1 MFLYNCSYNKS
12 VYLTT
17 PIPLFQVAMENAQ
30 ANEEKRKN
38 LEENLTS
45 ITVEKEKLFN
55 ELRQE
60 SERLMETEE
69 RFAFTFFTSDPIFDP
84 PILRFSKTWQ
94 LG

>member
-1 MFLYNCSYNKS
+1 
-12 VYLTT
+12 
-17 PIPLFQVAMENAQ
+17 MENAQ

-69 RFAFTFFTSDPIFDP
+69 RFAFT
-84 PILRFSKTWQ
+84 RF
-94 LG
+94 L